1 MSMSAKL
8 PTDSFLNVAAHDAF
22 PAAAIEEGFLAGL
35 GRRVRAFRN
44 RRGMTRKMLAAEAD
58 VSERHLAQLEAGDGN
73 ISVLLLQRIATA
85 LSISIG
91 ELFADASA
99 GERDASAILQ
109 RLERMP
115 AARRREILARIQS
128 EIEGDGKA
136 RDGRIAL
143 IGLRGAG
150 KSTLGARLAADLN
163 VPFIEL
169 DREIEKD
176 AGMDLAGIFSLYGQA
191 GYRRFEKRTLDRVL
205 ASHAR
210 AVISVGGGVVSERET
225 YDRLLASCFTVWVKA
240 KPEDHMARVVA
251 QGDLRAMAENDEAME
266 DLRDILAAREPLYG
280 MADFELE
287 TSGDSVDAS
296 FAKLKRAASA
306 R

>member
-1 MSMSAKL
+1 
-8 PTDSFLNVAAHDAF
+8 
-22 PAAAIEEGFLAGL
+22 
-35 GRRVRAFRN
+35 
-44 RRGMTRKMLAAEAD
+44 MTRKLLALEAD

-73 ISVLLLQRIATA
+73 ISVLLLQRIASA
-85 LSISIG
+85 LSVSIG
-91 ELFADASA
+91 ELFIDAA
-99 GERDASAILQ
+99 HGDREASILN
-109 RLERMP
+109 RLERLP
-115 AARRREILARIQS
+115 ASRRREIVARIQS
-128 EIEGDGKA
+128 EIEGDQQA

-150 KSTLGARLAADLN
+150 KSTLGARLAGDLN

-169 DREIEKD
+169 DREIETD

-191 GYRRFEKRTLDRVL
+191 GYRRLEKRTLERVL
-205 ASHAR
+205 AADAR

-280 MADFELE
+280 MADFQLE
-287 TSGDSVDAS
+287 TSGDSVDES
-296 FAKLKRAASA
+296 FAKLKRAAVA

>member
-1 MSMSAKL
+1 MSMSVK
-8 PTDSFLNVAAHDAF
+8 P
-22 PAAAIEEGFLAGL
+22 PADPLLGPDLDPVSLATTEEGFLAGL
-35 GRRVRAFRN
+35 GRRVRGFRN

-58 VSERHLAQLEAGDGN
+58 VSERHLAQLETGDGN
-73 ISVLLLQRIATA
+73 ISVLLLQRIARA
-85 LSISIG
+85 LSVSIG
-91 ELFADASA
+91 ELFIDPHVDDRETAT
-99 GERDASAILQ
+99 ILK
-109 RLERMP
+109 RLERLP
-115 AARRREILARIQS
+115 AARRREIVTRIQS
-128 EIEGDGKA
+128 DIEDDGKP

-176 AGMDLAGIFSLYGQA
+176 AGVDLAGIFSLYGQA
-191 GYRRFEKRTLDRVL
+191 GYRRFENRALERVL
-205 ASHAR
+205 AAHGR

-240 KPEDHMARVVA
+240 KPEEHMARVVA
-251 QGDLRAMAENDEAME
+251 QGDLRAMEENDEAME

-280 MADFELE
+280 MADFQLE
-287 TSGDSVDAS
+287 TSGDSVDES
-296 FAKLKRAASA
+296 FSKLKRAATA

>member
-1 MSMSAKL
+1 MSLKL
-8 PTDSFLNVAAHDAF
+8 PTDPRLSPDLEPVSLATA
-22 PAAAIEEGFLAGL
+22 EEGFLAGL
-35 GRRVRAFRN
+35 GRRVRGFRN
-44 RRGMTRKMLAAEAD
+44 RRGMTRKMLAAEAN
-58 VSERHLAQLEAGDGN
+58 VSERHLAQLETGDGN

-85 LSISIG
+85 LSVSIG
-91 ELFADASA
+91 ELFMDAHVADRETAV
-99 GERDASAILQ
+99 ILK
-109 RLERMP
+109 RLERLP
-115 AARRREILARIQS
+115 AARRREIVARIQS
-128 EIEGDGKA
+128 DIEDDGKA

-169 DREIEKD
+169 DREIEQD
-176 AGMDLAGIFSLYGQA
+176 AGVDLAGIFSLYGQA
-191 GYRRFEKRTLDRVL
+191 GYRRFENRALERVL
-205 ASHAR
+205 ATHGR

-240 KPEDHMARVVA
+240 KPEEHMARVVA
-251 QGDLRAMAENDEAME
+251 QGDLRAMEENDEAME

-280 MADFELE
+280 MADFQLE
-287 TSGDSVDAS
+287 TSGDSVDES
-296 FAKLKRAASA
+296 FSKLKRAATA